1 MRFERLAQA
10 ILYWLICIMNCYRFN
25 QLTPQDKV
33 NYIYN
38 HCKLVDFE
46 IIREQYREFGVCLYH
61 NGSIFIEVCFDG
73 MRGDRVKEIKTYANA
88 NQLAHWYER
97 VDIRQLL
104 SQQI

>member
-1 MRFERLAQA
+1 
-10 ILYWLICIMNCYRFN
+10 
-25 QLTPQDKV
+25 
-33 NYIYN
+33 
-38 HCKLVDFE
+38 
-46 IIREQYREFGVCLYH
+46 
-61 NGSIFIEVCFDG
+61 